1 MQVVDAVEIHIF
13 SVPGKG
19 AFPHAKIQ
27 VRSVH
32 SLYLDPTLP
41 LHSVQDSVQMT
52 NVPLCHILGKI
63 EMAQRKCW

>member
-1 MQVVDAVEIHIF
+1 MKVVDAVEIHVF
-13 SVPGKG
+13 SVPSEGTL
-19 AFPHAKIQ
+19 PHAKIQ